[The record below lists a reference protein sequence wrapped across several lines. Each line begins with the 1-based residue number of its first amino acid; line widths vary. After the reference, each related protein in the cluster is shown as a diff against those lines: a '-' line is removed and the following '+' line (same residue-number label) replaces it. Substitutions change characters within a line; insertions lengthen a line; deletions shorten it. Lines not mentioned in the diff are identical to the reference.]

1 MSKNYESES
10 KNSRNYTGTHYESCN
25 TEHQLRRK
33 VMTKKKKSILSDQRF
48 IVLLVIIVLFAIFSF
63 KSREFRQ
70 YTTILS
76 MLDFS
81 YYDLLMAIGVTFPL
95 ITGGVDLSIG
105 TGMVCYALIAGSLVR
120 NNNLP
125 VVLAMLL
132 CIVLGIIVG
141 AANGVLIGIMN
152 LPPFLAT
159 LCTCM
164 ITRGAGSLCSA
175 TPWPG
180 LTQEGGWFHSIF
192 KITVGTGRSASRY
205 PIGFLWMIILV
216 LVMEYVLN
224 HTKFGRYTIAIG
236 SNKEAAALSGINVK
250 FYHVMV
256 YVVCGL
262 FTGLAAIAYAA
273 VTPTVQPGTGA
284 GLEMDAIGGVFV
296 GGVAATGGY
305 GSVIGT
311 LAGIFVIMLLKTG
324 LPYIGLQ
331 ANWQQIITGAVLIIA
346 VLIDIMKE
354 KKAAAK

>member
-1 MSKNYESES
+1 
-10 KNSRNYTGTHYESCN
+10 
-25 TEHQLRRK
+25 
-33 VMTKKKKSILSDQRF
+33 MTKKKKSILSDQRF

-236 SNKEAAALSGINVK
+236 SN
-250 FYHVMV
+250 VMV

>member
-1 MSKNYESES
+1 
-10 KNSRNYTGTHYESCN
+10 
-25 TEHQLRRK
+25 
-33 VMTKKKKSILSDQRF
+33 MTKKKKSILSDQRF

-205 PIGFLWMIILV
+205 PIGFLWMII
-216 LVMEYVLN
+216 
-224 HTKFGRYTIAIG
+224 

>member
-1 MSKNYESES
+1 
-10 KNSRNYTGTHYESCN
+10 
-25 TEHQLRRK
+25 
-33 VMTKKKKSILSDQRF
+33 MTKKKKSILSDQRF
-48 IVLLVIIVLFAIFSF
+48 IVLLVIIALSAVFSF
-63 KSREFRQ
+63 MSKEFRQ

-105 TGMVCYALIAGSLVR
+105 TGMVCYALIGGTLVR
-120 NNNLP
+120 SNNVP
-125 VVLAMLL
+125 VVVAMLL
-132 CIVLGIIVG
+132 CVVLGIAIG
-141 AANGVLIGIMN
+141 ALNGVLIGIMN

-175 TPWPG
+175 TPWPA
-180 LTQEGGWFHSIF
+180 LSQDGGWFHTIF

-205 PIGFLWMIILV
+205 PIGFLWMVILV
-216 LVMEYVLN
+216 LVMEFV
-224 HTKFGRYTIAIG
+224 RYTIAIG

-296 GGVAATGGY
+296 GGVAASGGY
-305 GSVIGT
+305 GSVVGT
-311 LAGIFVIMLLKTG
+311 LVGIFVIMLLKTG
-324 LPYIGLQ
+324 LP
-331 ANWQQIITGAVLIIA
+331 
-346 VLIDIMKE
+346 
-354 KKAAAK
+354 

>member
-1 MSKNYESES
+1 MAN
-10 KNSRNYTGTHYESCN
+10 N
-25 TEHQLRRK
+25 T
-33 VMTKKKKSILSDQRF
+33 TKKAGSNKSFIDRMGGQKF
-48 IVLLVIIVLFAIFSF
+48 IVLLVVIALFIFFCAMSPN
-63 KSREFRQ
+63 FRK
-70 YTTILS
+70 YTTFINI
-76 MLDFS
+76 LDFS
-81 YYDLLMAIGVTFPL
+81 YYIVLMAIGVAFPL
-95 ITGGVDLSIG
+95 MTGGVDLSIG
-105 TGMVCYALIAGSLVR
+105 TGLVCYSLVGGY
-120 NNNLP
+120 L
-125 VVLAMLL
+125 
-132 CIVLGIIVG
+132 IVHKGMPTIVG
-141 AANGVLIGIMN
+141 ILAAIILGMLIGVLNGVLVAIMD
-152 LPPFLAT
+152 LPAFLAT

-180 LTQEGGWFHSIF
+180 LTQPGGWFHTIF
-192 KITVGTGRSASRY
+192 KVTVGTGRSASRY
-205 PIGFLWMIILV
+205 PLGFLWMIILV
-216 LVMEYVLN
+216 LVMEYILN

-236 SNKEAAALSGINVK
+236 SNKEAAALSGINTK

-311 LAGIFVIMLLKTG
+311 FVGIFVIMLLKTG

-331 ANWQQIITGAVLIIA
+331 ANWQQIITGIVLIVA
-346 VLIDIMKE
+346 VLIDILKE
-354 KKAAAK
+354 KKAAH

>member
-1 MSKNYESES
+1 
-10 KNSRNYTGTHYESCN
+10 
-25 TEHQLRRK
+25 
-33 VMTKKKKSILSDQRF
+33 MTKKKKSILSDQRF
-48 IVLLVIIVLFAIFSF
+48 IVLLVIIALSAVFSIMS
-63 KSREFRQ
+63 KEFRQ
-70 YTTILS
+70 YTTLLS

-105 TGMVCYALIAGSLVR
+105 TGMVCYALIAGTMVR
-120 NNNLP
+120 SHGWP
-125 VVLAMLL
+125 VAAAMLL
-132 CIVLGIIVG
+132 C
-141 AANGVLIGIMN
+141 

-175 TPWPG
+175 TPWPA
-180 LTQEGGWFHSIF
+180 LTQDGGWFHTIF

-205 PIGFLWMIILV
+205 PIGFLWMVLLVIL
-216 LVMEYVLN
+216 MEFVLN

-262 FTGLAAIAYAA
+262 FVGLAAIAYAA

-311 LAGIFVIMLLKTG
+311 FVGIFVIMLLKTG
-324 LPYIGLQ
+324 LPYVGLQ
-331 ANWQQIITGAVLIIA
+331 ANWQQIITGLVLIVA
-346 VLIDIMKE
+346 VLIDIIKE
-354 KKAAAK
+354 KKKAAM

>member
-1 MSKNYESES
+1 
-10 KNSRNYTGTHYESCN
+10 
-25 TEHQLRRK
+25 
-33 VMTKKKKSILSDQRF
+33 MTKKKKSIISDQRF
-48 IVLLVIIVLFAIFSF
+48 IVLLVIIALTAVFSIMS
-63 KSREFRQ
+63 KEFRQ
-70 YTTILS
+70 YTTLLS

-105 TGMVCYALIAGSLVR
+105 TGMVCYALIAGTMVR
-120 NNNLP
+120 SHGWP
-125 VVLAMLL
+125 VAAAMVLCL
-132 CIVLGIIVG
+132 VLGLIIG
-141 AANGVLIGIMN
+141 ALNGVLIGVMN

-180 LTQEGGWFHSIF
+180 LTQDGGWFHSIF
-192 KITVGTGRSASRY
+192 KITVGSGRSASRY
-205 PIGFLWMIILV
+205 PIGFLWMVLLV
-216 LVMEYVLN
+216 LLMEFVLN

-236 SNKEAAALSGINVK
+236 SNKEAAAL
-250 FYHVMV
+250 
-256 YVVCGL
+256 
-262 FTGLAAIAYAA
+262 AYAA

-311 LAGIFVIMLLKTG
+311 FVGIFVIMLLKTG
-324 LPYIGLQ
+324 LPYVGLQ
-331 ANWQQIITGAVLIIA
+331 ANWQQIITGLVLIVA
-346 VLIDIMKE
+346 VLIDIIKE
-354 KKAAAK
+354 KKKAAM

>member
-1 MSKNYESES
+1 
-10 KNSRNYTGTHYESCN
+10 
-25 TEHQLRRK
+25 
-33 VMTKKKKSILSDQRF
+33 MTKKKKSILSDQRF

-164 ITRGAGSLCSA
+164 IPEVQDPCAVPLPGRDLHRRADGSIQSLR
-175 TPWPG
+175 
-180 LTQEGGWFHSIF
+180 LQLEQEE
-192 KITVGTGRSASRY
+192 VL
-205 PIGFLWMIILV
+205 PVILSV
-216 LVMEYVLN
+216 
-224 HTKFGRYTIAIG
+224 
-236 SNKEAAALSGINVK
+236 S
-250 FYHVMV
+250 
-256 YVVCGL
+256 
-262 FTGLAAIAYAA
+262 
-273 VTPTVQPGTGA
+273 
-284 GLEMDAIGGVFV
+284 
-296 GGVAATGGY
+296 Y
-305 GSVIGT
+305 G
-311 LAGIFVIMLLKTG
+311 
-324 LPYIGLQ
+324 
-331 ANWQQIITGAVLIIA
+331 
-346 VLIDIMKE
+346 
-354 KKAAAK
+354 

>member
-1 MSKNYESES
+1 M
-10 KNSRNYTGTHYESCN
+10 
-25 TEHQLRRK
+25 
-33 VMTKKKKSILSDQRF
+33 
-48 IVLLVIIVLFAIFSF
+48 VLCL
-63 KSREFRQ
+63 
-70 YTTILS
+70 
-76 MLDFS
+76 
-81 YYDLLMAIGVTFPL
+81 
-95 ITGGVDLSIG
+95 
-105 TGMVCYALIAGSLVR
+105 
-120 NNNLP
+120 
-125 VVLAMLL
+125 
-132 CIVLGIIVG
+132 VLGIVIG
-141 AANGVLIGIMN
+141 ALNGVLIGIMN

-180 LTQEGGWFHSIF
+180 LTQDGGWFHSIF

-205 PIGFLWMIILV
+205 PIGFLWMILLV
-216 LVMEYVLN
+216 LLMEFVLN

-262 FTGLAAIAYAA
+262 FVGLAAIAYAA

-311 LAGIFVIMLLKTG
+311 FVGIFRHHASEDRSSICRPAGKLAADHHRSCTYRRS
-324 LPYIGLQ
+324 PDRYHQ
-331 ANWQQIITGAVLIIA
+331 R
-346 VLIDIMKE
+346 KE
-354 KKAAAK
+354 KSCYVSSIEYQSWITDIRFDKQQFHNGCGASESVLLTYHHKKLYNLIYKEEVEL

>member
-1 MSKNYESES
+1 
-10 KNSRNYTGTHYESCN
+10 
-25 TEHQLRRK
+25 
-33 VMTKKKKSILSDQRF
+33 MTKKKKSILSDQRF
-48 IVLLVIIVLFAIFSF
+48 IVLLVIIVLCAIFSGLS
-63 KSREFRQ
+63 KEFRQ

-105 TGMVCYALIAGSLVR
+105 TGMVAYALIGGTLIR
-120 NNNLP
+120 NNNCP
-125 VVLAMLL
+125 VALAMLI
-132 CIVLGIIVG
+132 CIVLGIAVG
-141 AANGVLIGIMN
+141 ALNGVLIGVMN

-180 LTQEGGWFHSIF
+180 LTQDGGWFHTIF
-192 KITVGTGRSASRY
+192 KVTVGTGRSASRY
-205 PIGFLWMIILV
+205 PLGFLWMIILV
-216 LVMEYVLN
+216 LLMEYILN

-236 SNKEAAALSGINVK
+236 SNKEAAALSGINTK

-284 GLEMDAIGGVFV
+284 GLEMDAIGVVFV

-311 LAGIFVIMLLKTG
+311 FVGIFVIMLLKTG

-331 ANWQQIITGAVLIIA
+331 ANWQQIITGIVLIVA
-346 VLIDIMKE
+346 VLIDILKE
-354 KKAAAK
+354 KKAAH